1 MTITYTSQVAN
12 ARLGSFCR
20 LLLCWRGSIYKLL
33 YGEFLIFV
41 LLYYIIRFIYRQAL
55 NEDQQ
60 EIFEK
65 LSMHCDNY
73 IELIPVSF
81 VLGERPSGRPGPAGG
96 GRVFRDGRSSAHCP
110 GHRARHSRPRPRPAS
125 PGFYVTLVLTR
136 WWNQYENLPWPDRLM
151 SQVSAFVEGSDEDGR
166 ILRRTLMR
174 YAILGHVI
182 ILRSVSAAVYK
193 RFPSLQHLVHAG
205 FMTAAE
211 YKKLEQ
217 LSLPHNMFWVPWV
230 WFANLAMQA
239 WHGGRI
245 RDPVLL
251 QSLLNVVTVAVYSF
265 CLACLLG
272 RQFLIEEKAYP
283 GHEMDLVVPIFTFLQ
298 FFFYMG
304 WMKVAE
310 QLINPFGEDD
320 DDFEINWILDRNLQ
334 VSLLSV
340 DEMHQ
345 NLPPLERDMYWNK
358 MEPQPPYTVATSQSR
373 RTSFLGSTFNISL
386 QLEDMEFQPIK
397 EEAEA
402 HQEVIGRFLGHQL
415 GDHPRR
421 KQLNQKKKLLR
432 HHHSRFRS
440 VPQHPWAQEDG
451 KLRPM
456 DTFKADTLYQTPG
469 YYSAPPTPLS
479 RSPMSFPEL
488 FELSTHQDTSGTHAK
503 DQSLKLAESTA
514 NCYELLPA
522 IDRALEEPIGVRPSR
537 KNTDLTDMPAP
548 PEGHLQG
555 PCLEQSPSNLIPAPR
570 DLADPYWALE
580 NRDT

>member
-1 MTITYTSQVAN
+1 MTHTQD
-12 ARLGSFCR
+12 LMGPHCR
-20 LLLCWRGSIYKLL
+20 VPPSWPPLRA
-33 YGEFLIFV
+33 V
-41 LLYYIIRFIYRQAL
+41 PRQAL

-251 QSLLNVVTVAVYSF
+251 QSLLN
-265 CLACLLG
+265 
-272 RQFLIEEKAYP
+272 
-283 GHEMDLVVPIFTFLQ
+283 
-298 FFFYMG
+298 
-304 WMKVAE
+304 VAE